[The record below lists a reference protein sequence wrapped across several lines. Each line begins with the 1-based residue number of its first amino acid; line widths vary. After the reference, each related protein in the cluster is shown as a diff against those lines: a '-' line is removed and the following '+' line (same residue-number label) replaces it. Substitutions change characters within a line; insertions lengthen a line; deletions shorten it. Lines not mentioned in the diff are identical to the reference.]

1 MNVIE
6 LENVR
11 KDYPLGATTVH
22 ALRGVSLAI
31 KEGDFISIV
40 GPSGSGKT
48 TLLNIVGCID
58 NATEGSVK
66 IHGKEVTTHSD
77 RRLTD
82 LRLHTIGFI
91 FQTFNL
97 IPVLSAREN
106 VEFPLLLMKK
116 ENLSNKEI
124 RRRAEK
130 LLEEVGL
137 KEQMNQKPFELSGGQ
152 RQRVAIARALVT
164 KPAIVLADEPTA
176 NLDSETGEM
185 ILKQMKELNL
195 LEKTTFVFSTHDRTF
210 EIRQRRAQDQ
220 RRADGE
226 LGGSDAGL
234 QDRLEEHPPAQGQEH
249 HHRQHPVPGGADHD
263 PGQRHGHRHAEG
275 RGGEHRP
282 GLHGAHHPGFR
293 PGDQGQRAVHSHGQ
307 AAEDPAGLRQD

>member
-1 MNVIE
+1 LNVIE
-6 LENVR
+6 LENVK

-48 TLLNIVGCID
+48 TLLNIIGCID

-106 VEFPLLLMKK
+106 VEFPLLLMKR
-116 ENLSNKEI
+116 ENLSGREI

-137 KEQMNQKPFELSGGQ
+137 KDQMNQKPFELSGGQ

-164 KPAIVLADEPTA
+164 RPAIVLADEPTA

-195 LEKTTFVFSTHDRTF
+195 LEKTTFVFSTHDPD
-210 EIRQRRAQDQ
+210 ILKYANGVLKIK
-220 RRADGE
+220 DG
-226 LGGSDAGL
+226 LMAS
-234 QDRLEEHPPAQGQEH
+234 
-249 HHRQHPVPGGADHD
+249 
-263 PGQRHGHRHAEG
+263 
-275 RGGEHRP
+275 
-282 GLHGAHHPGFR
+282 
-293 PGDQGQRAVHSHGQ
+293 
-307 AAEDPAGLRQD
+307 

>member
-1 MNVIE
+1 LNVIE
-6 LENVR
+6 LENVK

-48 TLLNIVGCID
+48 TLLNIIGCID

-116 ENLSNKEI
+116 ENLTNKEI

-195 LEKTTFVFSTHDRTF
+195 LEKTTFVFSTHDPD
-210 EIRQRRAQDQ
+210 ILKYANGVLKIK
-220 RRADGE
+220 DG
-226 LGGSDAGL
+226 LMAS
-234 QDRLEEHPPAQGQEH
+234 
-249 HHRQHPVPGGADHD
+249 
-263 PGQRHGHRHAEG
+263 
-275 RGGEHRP
+275 
-282 GLHGAHHPGFR
+282 
-293 PGDQGQRAVHSHGQ
+293 
-307 AAEDPAGLRQD
+307 

>member
-6 LENVR
+6 LENVK

-22 ALRGVSLAI
+22 ALRGVDLAI

-48 TLLNIVGCID
+48 TLLNIIGCID
-58 NATEGSVK
+58 EATEGSVK
-66 IHGKEVTTHSD
+66 IHGNEVTTHSD
-77 RRLTD
+77 RKLTD

-116 ENLSNKEI
+116 EQLSGREI

-185 ILKQMKELNL
+185 ILKQMKELNV
-195 LEKTTFVFSTHDRTF
+195 LEKTTFVFSTHDPD
-210 EIRQRRAQDQ
+210 ILKYANGVLKIK
-220 RRADGE
+220 DG
-226 LGGSDAGL
+226 LMVS
-234 QDRLEEHPPAQGQEH
+234 
-249 HHRQHPVPGGADHD
+249 
-263 PGQRHGHRHAEG
+263 
-275 RGGEHRP
+275 
-282 GLHGAHHPGFR
+282 
-293 PGDQGQRAVHSHGQ
+293 
-307 AAEDPAGLRQD
+307 